1 MKLLLATTTILLTL
15 AGPALA
21 FEAPVQAVIERYK
34 ASKPMRIA
42 DVGALMS
49 TSERWC
55 YLEEA
60 GSCSWSDIYLD
71 VSDTGATFEISNA
84 WDDSVDIAFVDQGT
98 FHDGRYICE
107 TGYDWVASVRASNRA
122 DGSAIGGRELAALK
136 AEIAAVQS
144 EDVLNCFD
152 YLFMGKDAAAET
164 VTLLQRQ
171 YVDDVHDASGDTLV
185 TLHFDA
191 ESAAALTSRW

>member
-1 MKLLLATTTILLTL
+1 MRMLLAMTTIVLTL
-15 AGPALA
+15 AAPALA

-71 VSDTGATFEISNA
+71 VSDTGATFEIGNA
-84 WDDSVDIAFVDQGT
+84 WDEAVDIAFVDRGE
-98 FHDGRYICE
+98 FREGRYICE
-107 TGYDWVASVRASNRA
+107 TGADWVPSVRATRRA
-122 DGSAIGGRELAALK
+122 DGSTIGGRELAALK
-136 AEIAAVQS
+136 AEIAGAQS
-144 EDVLNCFD
+144 ADVLNCFD
-152 YLFMGKDAAAET
+152 YLYMGSDDPEKT

-171 YVDDVHDASGDTLV
+171 YVDDVHEVGRDTLV
-185 TLHFDA
+185 TVHFDA
-191 ESAAALTSRW
+191 ESAAALTSQW

>member
-21 FEAPVQAVIERYK
+21 FQAPVQAVIERYK
-34 ASKPMRIA
+34 ASKRMSIA
-42 DVGALMS
+42 DIATLMS
-49 TSERWC
+49 GSERWC
-55 YLEEA
+55 YLEEN
-60 GSCSWSDIYLD
+60 GSCAWSDIYLD
-71 VSDTGATFEISNA
+71 VSAESATFELGNA
-84 WDDSVDIAFVDQGT
+84 WDDNVDIAFVDQGT
-98 FHDGRYICE
+98 FRDGRYICE

-136 AEIAAVQS
+136 AEVAAVQS
-144 EDVLNCFD
+144 ADVLNCFD

-171 YVDDVHDASGDTLV
+171 YVDDVHEAGRDTLV
-185 TLHFDA
+185 TVHFDA

>member
-1 MKLLLATTTILLTL
+1 MRMLLAMTTIVLTL

-84 WDDSVDIAFVDQGT
+84 WDEAIDIAFIDRGE
-98 FHDGRYICE
+98 FREGRFICE
-107 TGYDWVASVRASNRA
+107 TGADWVSSVRATRRA

-136 AEIAAVQS
+136 AEIAEAQS
-144 EDVLNCFD
+144 ADVLNCFD
-152 YLFMGKDAAAET
+152 YLYMGSDAAAET

-171 YVDDVHDASGDTLV
+171 YVDDVHEVGRDTLV
-185 TLHFDA
+185 TVHFDA